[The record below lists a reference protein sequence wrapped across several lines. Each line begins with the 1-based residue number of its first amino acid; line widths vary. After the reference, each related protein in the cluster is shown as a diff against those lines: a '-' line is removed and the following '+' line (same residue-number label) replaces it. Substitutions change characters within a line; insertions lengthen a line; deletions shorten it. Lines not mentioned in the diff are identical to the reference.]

1 MESRVAFKIA
11 TGSSAARTRR
21 GVLRSV
27 AAVAGAGALP
37 VALGACAGRE
47 EAPAVATAPTG
58 KVVLW
63 GWTGPGA
70 QWADELGQRML
81 REFEGKNP
89 GITVEAVNVQA
100 GGNAGDD
107 KFMVAAAGG
116 EPPDLFSTG
125 RSAVAE
131 WGIDGVIR
139 ALDDRMKGPKSVKP
153 EAFVPGL
160 IEEGSWRG
168 KVYGLSHSI
177 DTRAF
182 FWNKE
187 LYAANGLNPE
197 RAPET
202 WDELVA
208 SIGKTVRQD
217 GGKLDLLGYHPTLNE
232 GVGAHFWQAWLWAL
246 GGSYLSEDRTRVA
259 FNTDAGI
266 RALEWMQRLANAQGG
281 WNAIQEFYMPIQQAT
296 PQRPN
301 GWLLGLKR
309 TAQDICTGGA
319 VKSLQDNY
327 RDVRFGVGHIP
338 KAPTGKRASVRGGY
352 FLVVAS
358 QAKHPDAAWR
368 FVEFHLSRE
377 TQVAFNDQLN
387 RLPATNE
394 AANSAAFLKGDA
406 NRKIFTEVAAY
417 SQRIP
422 AIVPGYA
429 DVLTINAQ
437 IAPKVLSGQ
446 ASPRDA
452 LNTAA
457 QEIQVVLDKWKG
469 R

>member
-1 MESRVAFKIA
+1 MEGRTALEAGARSA
-11 TGSSAARTRR
+11 TRTRR
-21 GVLRSV
+21 GVLRGVV
-27 AAVAGAGALP
+27 AAGASAVALP
-37 VALGACAGRE
+37 LLLGACAGRE
-47 EAPAVATAPTG
+47 EAPAAGKAPTG

-70 QWADELGQRML
+70 QWADELGQQML

-89 GITVEAVNVQA
+89 GITVEALNVQA

-107 KFMVAAAGG
+107 KFLVAAAGG

-131 WGIDGVIR
+131 WGIDGIIR
-139 ALDDRMKGPKSVKP
+139 ALDERMKASRTVKP

-182 FWNKE
+182 YWNKE
-187 LYAANGLNPE
+187 LYASSGLNPE
-197 RAPET
+197 RAPDT
-202 WDELVA
+202 WDEFVA
-208 SIGKTVRQD
+208 AIGKTARQE

-232 GVGAHFWQAWLWAL
+232 GVGAHFWQVWLWAL
-246 GGSYLSEDRTRVA
+246 GGTYLSEDRTRVT
-259 FNTDAGI
+259 FNSDAGI
-266 RALEWMQRLANAQGG
+266 KALEWMQRLANAQGG
-281 WNAIQEFYMPIQQAT
+281 WSAIQEFYTPIQQAT

-301 GWLLGLKR
+301 GWLLGIKR
-309 TAQDICTGGA
+309 TSQDICTGGA

-352 FLVVAS
+352 FLVLAS
-358 QAKHPDAAWR
+358 QAKNPDAAWR
-368 FVEFHLSRE
+368 FVEFHLARD
-377 TQVAFNDQLN
+377 TQVKFNDQLN

-394 AANSAAFLKGDA
+394 AATSSAFLKNDPI
-406 NRKIFTEVAAY
+406 RKTFTEVASY

-429 DVLTINAQ
+429 DVLTINGQ

-457 QEIQVVLDKWKG
+457 QEIQTVLDKWKG